1 MSSRLFQNIR
11 EKYGLAYSVY
21 SYVSQ
26 YKHLGTFEIYA
37 GVNPSKRDMALEC
50 IMVEV
55 KRLKETGIT
64 EAEFQRGKEQ
74 VKASFI
80 MAQESTASQ
89 MLVYGKQLLMLD
101 ELFDVNQKIKELDA
115 CRMEDIEVAIDESL
129 HTEKMAAA
137 TVGKLRKKLKI

>member
-1 MSSRLFQNIR
+1 
-11 EKYGLAYSVY
+11 
-21 SYVSQ
+21 
-26 YKHLGTFEIYA
+26 
-37 GVNPSKRDMALEC
+37 
-50 IMVEV
+50 
-55 KRLKETGIT
+55 
-64 EAEFQRGKEQ
+64 
-74 VKASFI
+74 
-80 MAQESTASQ
+80 